1 MRAPPQHIAIIMDGN
16 GRWARKRL
24 QPRIF
29 GHRAGTRATKRIVEA
44 CGEIGVKYLTLY
56 VFSSENWA
64 RPITEVDFLMDL
76 LVEMIRQ
83 EIEDLQRNNVRLV
96 ALGNLDKLPEKTRRE
111 LEWGIEKT
119 AANTGLQLN
128 IAVSYGGREEIVEA
142 CRRLAA
148 EAKAGEIDPA
158 LIDEAAFARRLYLP
172 DVPDPEL
179 LIRTGGDLRISNF
192 LLWQIAYTELYVTPT
207 LWPEFGKEELL
218 QAIADYHGRQRRFGK
233 VVETEA

>member
-29 GHRAGTRATKRIVEA
+29 GHRAGTRATKRIVEV

-56 VFSSENWA
+56 VFSSENWG

-96 ALGNLDKLPEKTRRE
+96 ALANLDRLPPKTRRE

-142 CRRLAA
+142 CRRMAD
-148 EAKAGEIDPA
+148 EAKRGQLDPA
-158 LIDEAAFARRLYLP
+158 VIDESLFARHLYLP
-172 DVPDPEL
+172 EVPDPEL

-192 LLWQIAYTELYVTPT
+192 LLWQIAYTELYVTQT
-207 LWPEFGKEELL
+207 LWPEFGKEELI
-218 QAIADYHGRQRRFGK
+218 QAIEDYHGRQRRFGK